1 MEFSLYFIVIAIMV
15 IVFCRC
21 ILEMGLNPIESK
33 KVINTRSY
41 NLNVGFFY
49 LVFFLIMICGY
60 CIKPDKVGLLG
71 ILVTGGLTFLGF
83 FYYLVRASSCKE

>member
-1 MEFSLYFIVIAIMV
+1 MELSFYFIVIAIMV

-21 ILEMGLNPIESK
+21 LLEIGLNPKESK
-33 KVINTRSY
+33 KEINTRSY
-41 NLNVGFFY
+41 NLDVSFFY
-49 LVFFLIMICGY
+49 LVFFLMMICGY
-60 CIKPDKVGLLG
+60 CLKPEKVGFLG